1 MDKRILD
8 ALYKK
13 GFLTVKV
20 DADKYKDVD
29 ELIKSGVITFPGIKP
44 AIDKLIATLDD
55 VEIEEPIIDEEPK
68 DIKDD
73 EEVKDTKDGEDTE
86 STTKVDEP
94 VVDEEKEVEIVVDDL
109 VDDTII
115 DEPTKK
121 TSKKS

>member
-20 DADKYKDVD
+20 NADKYKDVD

-44 AIDKLIATLDD
+44 AIDKLIATLDE

-73 EEVKDTKDGEDTE
+73 EDTE
-86 STTKVDEP
+86 PTTKVDEP
-94 VVDEEKEVEIVVDDL
+94 VVDEEKEVEIVVDEL
-109 VDDTII
+109 VDDTIT